1 MRSIVWFL
9 LVAVIAVVGATALGA
24 NDGLVTIYWRGWRTD
39 FSLNLFLLVLVALF
53 VAVYSLVNGLSSLLA
68 LPARAKLWRTSRRD
82 RAAQAALREG
92 LALYLAG
99 RYTRAHKTCQKAI
112 AIQADTPE
120 LAMDAEFTAL
130 AHMLSAGSLHRLQNR
145 VRRDEHLERA
155 LALSK
160 LTRKPRATEEGARLM
175 AAEAAL
181 EDRDAARALRELSE
195 LPPGVARRTQALR
208 LKLQAS
214 RLARQPMEALRTA
227 RLLAKHQGFT
237 ASAAEGLLRTLASET
252 LESARD
258 TDQMRALWLNLDV
271 TDKRDPLLVAHAA
284 RRMAQL
290 GAPQEARQ
298 WLAPLW
304 DQINLLPPEAVDA
317 LAKALREC
325 LTDLEGEWLPR
336 LDATT
341 TAALRNPALA
351 LTLGLALAERQ
362 LWGKARGML
371 LAAANDLQLN
381 LNDRRTAWAQLGL
394 LAERDNRAEE
404 AGRFYRLAALPERD

>member
-1 MRSIVWFL
+1 
-9 LVAVIAVVGATALGA
+9 
-24 NDGLVTIYWRGWRTD
+24 
-39 FSLNLFLLVLVALF
+39 
-53 VAVYSLVNGLSSLLA
+53 
-68 LPARAKLWRTSRRD
+68 
-82 RAAQAALREG
+82 
-92 LALYLAG
+92 
-99 RYTRAHKTCQKAI
+99 
-112 AIQADTPE
+112 
-120 LAMDAEFTAL
+120 
-130 AHMLSAGSLHRLQNR
+130 
-145 VRRDEHLERA
+145 
-155 LALSK
+155 
-160 LTRKPRATEEGARLM
+160 
-175 AAEAAL
+175 
-181 EDRDAARALRELSE
+181 
-195 LPPGVARRTQALR
+195 
-208 LKLQAS
+208 
-214 RLARQPMEALRTA
+214 
-227 RLLAKHQGFT
+227 
-237 ASAAEGLLRTLASET
+237 
-252 LESARD
+252 
-258 TDQMRALWLNLDV
+258 MRALWLNLDV

-325 LTDLEGEWLPR
+325 LTDLEAEWLPR

-341 TAALRNPALA
+341 AAALRNPALA